1 MGGDDYR
8 DRSTSSTLSIMIY
21 SKIHLMFSYNFMLLK
36 VNSGSSHMT
45 YLPRMDISEVT
56 VKEKCLFH
64 CRDGSILRRDVQ
76 RLGKNVINWITS
88 SYRL

>member
-36 VNSGSSHMT
+36 VNSGSSHKT